1 MKMKIGFWIALAV
14 VVGPLGFGAAP
25 AAAQVDLVVSPIRA
39 EHQVQAGTSE
49 TNVILVKT
57 VGTGPERIKVYLE
70 DWQLDAKGDV
80 TYSRAG
86 TNPHSS
92 SAWLQVNPTD
102 FRLDPGT
109 REVRYTLT
117 VPPGVKP
124 GTYWTAIVLESLPAI
139 EGKQPIGRKMGVHG
153 RIGVVVYETVG
164 KPEIKADFKDFQVH
178 PARGKLTFNLTLTNS
193 GTAFYRIKKS
203 WVILKNS
210 QGKEVSRIEVPDI
223 PVLPGTSRDLEFAK
237 ELTLPPGEY
246 LAEAVLDVGRSAL
259 LGSKKN
265 FTIGR

>member
-1 MKMKIGFWIALAV
+1 MKTKFQARFFLALVMGAIS
-14 VVGPLGFGAAP
+14 FGAAP
-25 AAAQVDLVVSPIRA
+25 AAAQLDLVVSPIRA
-39 EHQVQAGTSE
+39 EHQVEAGASE
-49 TNVILVKT
+49 TNVISVKNE
-57 VGTGPERIKVYLE
+57 GKGSERIKVYLE

-86 TNPHSS
+86 TNPHSC

-124 GTYWTAIVLESLPAI
+124 GTYWTAIVLEGLPAI
-139 EGKQPIGRKMGVHG
+139 EGKSVGRRMGVHG
-153 RIGVVVYETVG
+153 RIGVVIYETVG
-164 KPEIKADFKDFQVH
+164 KPEIKAAFNDFQVH
-178 PARGKLTFNLTLTNS
+178 PGKGKLTFNLALTNS
-193 GTAFYRIKKS
+193 GTAFYRLKKS

-210 QGKEVSRIEVPDI
+210 QGQEVSRIEVPDI
-223 PVLPGTSRDLEFAK
+223 PVLPGTSRDLEFSK

-246 LAEAVLDVGRSAL
+246 QAEAVLDVGRTAL

-265 FTIGR
+265 FSIGR

>member
-1 MKMKIGFWIALAV
+1 MKTIFGFWVALAV
-14 VVGPLGFGAAP
+14 VMGVLSLGAAP
-25 AAAQVDLVVSPIRA
+25 AAAQVDMVVSPIRV
-39 EHQVQAGTSE
+39 EHQVEGGANETS
-49 TNVILVKT
+49 IIIVKNE
-57 VGTGPERIKVYLE
+57 GKGSERIKVYLE
-70 DWQLDAKGDV
+70 DWQLDAKGNV

-86 TNPHSS
+86 TNPHSC

-124 GTYWTAIVLESLPAI
+124 GTYWTAIVLEALPAT
-139 EGKQPIGRKMGVHG
+139 EGKPVGRRMGVHG
-153 RIGVVVYETVG
+153 RIGVVIYETVG
-164 KPEIKADFKDFQVH
+164 KPEIKAAFNDFQVH
-178 PARGKLTFNLTLTNS
+178 PAKGKLTFNLALTNS

-210 QGKEVSRIEVPDI
+210 QGQEVSRIEVPDI
-223 PVLPGTSRDLEFAK
+223 PVLPGTNRDLEFSK

-265 FTIGR
+265 FIIGR

>member
-1 MKMKIGFWIALAV
+1 MKTKFSARFVLALVLGAIGFW
-14 VVGPLGFGAAP
+14 AAP

-39 EHQVQAGTSE
+39 EHQVEAGASE
-49 TNVILVKT
+49 TNVILVKNE
-57 VGTGPERIKVYLE
+57 GKGSERIKVYLE

-86 TNPHSS
+86 TNPHSC

-102 FRLDPGT
+102 FRLDSGT

-124 GTYWTAIVLESLPAI
+124 GTYWTAIVLESLPAT
-139 EGKQPIGRKMGVHG
+139 EGKPAGRRMGVHG
-153 RIGVVVYETVG
+153 RIGVVIYETVG
-164 KPEIKADFKDFQVH
+164 KPEIKAAFNDFQVH
-178 PARGKLTFNLTLTNS
+178 PAKGKLTFNLALTNS
-193 GTAFYRIKKS
+193 GTAFYRLKKS
-203 WVILKNS
+203 WVTLKNS

-223 PVLPGTSRDLEFAK
+223 PVLPGTSRNLEFSK
-237 ELTLPPGEY
+237 DLTLPAGEY

>member
-1 MKMKIGFWIALAV
+1 MKMKFCFWVALAV
-14 VVGPLGFGAAP
+14 VAGVLGLGAAP
-25 AAAQVDLVVSPIRA
+25 AAALDLVVSPIRA
-39 EHQVQAGTSE
+39 EHQVEAGASE
-49 TNVILVKT
+49 TNVILVKNQ
-57 VGTGPERIKVYLE
+57 GKESERIKVALE

-80 TYSRAG
+80 NYSRAG
-86 TNPHSS
+86 TNPHSC

-124 GTYWTAIVLESLPAI
+124 GTYWTAIVLESLPAM
-139 EGKQPIGRKMGVHG
+139 EGKQPLGRKMGVRG

-164 KPEIKADFKDFQVH
+164 KPEIKAAFNDFQVH
-178 PARGKLTFNLTLTNS
+178 PTKGKLTFNLALTNP

-203 WVILKNS
+203 WVTLKNS

-223 PVLPGTSRDLEFAK
+223 PVLPGSSRDLEFSK
-237 ELTLPPGEY
+237 DLTLPPGEY

>member
-1 MKMKIGFWIALAV
+1 MKTKFHARFFLALV
-14 VVGPLGFGAAP
+14 MGVISFGAAP

-39 EHQVQAGTSE
+39 EHQVEAGASE
-49 TNVILVKT
+49 TNVILVKNE
-57 VGTGPERIKVYLE
+57 GKGPERIKVYLE
-70 DWQLDAKGDV
+70 DWQLDAKGDI

-86 TNPHSS
+86 TNPHSC

-124 GTYWTAIVLESLPAI
+124 GTYWTAIVIESLPAT
-139 EGKQPIGRKMGVHG
+139 EGKPVGRRMGVHG
-153 RIGVVVYETVG
+153 RIGVVIYETVG
-164 KPEIKADFKDFQVH
+164 KPEIKAAFNDFQVH
-178 PARGKLTFNLTLTNS
+178 PGKGKLTFNLALTNS
-193 GTAFYRIKKS
+193 GSAFYRLKKS

-210 QGKEVSRIEVPDI
+210 QGQEVSRIEVPDI
-223 PVLPGTSRDLEFAK
+223 PVLPGTSRNLEFSK

-246 LAEAVLDVGRSAL
+246 LAEAVLDVGRTAL

>member
-1 MKMKIGFWIALAV
+1 MKMKFGFWVALAV
-14 VVGPLGFGAAP
+14 VVGLLGLGTAP
-25 AAAQVDLVVSPIRA
+25 ASALDLVVSPIRA

-49 TNVILVKT
+49 TNIILVKNE
-57 VGTGPERIKVYLE
+57 GKDSERIKVALE
-70 DWQLDAKGDV
+70 DWQLDAKGEV
-80 TYSRAG
+80 AYSRAG
-86 TNPHSS
+86 TNPHSC

-102 FRLDPGT
+102 FKLDPGT

-124 GTYWTAIVLESLPAI
+124 GTYWTAIVLESLPPT
-139 EGKQPIGRKMGVHG
+139 EGKPEGRLMGVRG
-153 RIGVVVYETVG
+153 RIGVVIYETVG
-164 KPEIKADFKDFQVH
+164 KPEIKAAFNDFQVH
-178 PARGKLTFNLTLTNS
+178 PAKGKLTFKLALTNS

-203 WVILKNS
+203 WVTLKNS
-210 QGKEVSRIEVPDI
+210 QGQEVSRIEVPDV
-223 PVLPGTSRDLEFAK
+223 PVLPGTSRNLEFSK
-237 ELTLPPGEY
+237 DLTLPAGEY

>member
-1 MKMKIGFWIALAV
+1 MKMKFGFWVALAV
-14 VVGPLGFGAAP
+14 VVGVLGLGAAP
-25 AAAQVDLVVSPIRA
+25 AVALDLVVSPIRA
-39 EHQVQAGTSE
+39 EHQVAAGTSE
-49 TNVILVKT
+49 TDIILIKNQ
-57 VGTGPERIKVYLE
+57 GKDSERIKAAIE

-86 TNPHSS
+86 TNPHSC

-102 FRLDPGT
+102 FKLDPGT

-124 GTYWTAIVLESLPAI
+124 GTYWTAIVLESLPPT
-139 EGKQPIGRKMGVHG
+139 EGGKTPGRQMGVHG
-153 RIGVVVYETVG
+153 RIGVVIYETVG
-164 KPEIKADFKDFQVH
+164 KPEIKAAFNDFQVS
-178 PARGKLTFNLTLTNS
+178 PAKGKLTFKLALTNT

-210 QGKEVSRIEVPDI
+210 QGQEVSRIEVPDI
-223 PVLPGTSRDLEFAK
+223 PVLPGGSRNLEFSK

-246 LAEAVLDVGRSAL
+246 GAEAVLDVGRSAL

>member
-1 MKMKIGFWIALAV
+1 MKMKFGFWVTPAV
-14 VVGPLGFGAAP
+14 VVGLLGFGGAP
-25 AAAQVDLVVSPIRA
+25 AAAVDLVVSPIRA
-39 EHQVQAGTSE
+39 EHQVAAGASE
-49 TNVILVKT
+49 TNVILIKNE
-57 VGTGPERIKVYLE
+57 GKDSERIKAAIE

-86 TNPHSS
+86 TNPHSC

-102 FRLDPGT
+102 FKLDPGT

-124 GTYWTAIVLESLPAI
+124 GTYWTAIVLESLPAT
-139 EGKQPIGRKMGVHG
+139 EGGKTPGRRMGVHG
-153 RIGVVVYETVG
+153 RIGVVIYETVG
-164 KPEIKADFKDFQVH
+164 KPEIKAAFNDFQVH
-178 PARGKLTFNLTLTNS
+178 PAKGKLTFNLALTNT

-203 WVILKNS
+203 WITLKNP
-210 QGKEVSRIEVPDI
+210 QGQEVSRIEVPDI
-223 PVLPGTSRDLEFAK
+223 PVLPGTSRNLEFSK
-237 ELTLPPGEY
+237 DLTLPAGEY